1 MSTDLI
7 WKRTTEDTEQIQR
20 KKTALMWYR
29 WNTSA
34 HHTKHYWEVLGFRT
48 STGLASQ
55 GQTHSRKTYDLLTKI
70 GSHLGR
76 GLHVRWNPRQTRMA
90 SHLERPNQRPSPKVN
105 SGNSPDARSPMFEA
119 SQRQAFCG
127 TWKALKSVFGRGF
140 VLDPLGELTTLFPD
154 STVSRGGEPPSFPFP
169 FPTLMAKHF

>member
-7 WKRTTEDTEQIQR
+7 WNRTTEDTEQIQR

-76 GLHVRWNPRQTRMA
+76 GVHVRWNPRQTRMA
-90 SHLERPNQRPSPKVN
+90 SHLERPNQRPSPKLRKQPRRTVAHVW
-105 SGNSPDARSPMFEA
+105 SISTTGILWHLESTEIRFWPGFRPGPVGGAHDAFSRLH
-119 SQRQAFCG
+119 SQSRRG
-127 TWKALKSVFGRGF
+127 T
-140 VLDPLGELTTLFPD
+140 
-154 STVSRGGEPPSFPFP
+154 PFLSLP
-169 FPTLMAKHF
+169 IPYSHGKTFL